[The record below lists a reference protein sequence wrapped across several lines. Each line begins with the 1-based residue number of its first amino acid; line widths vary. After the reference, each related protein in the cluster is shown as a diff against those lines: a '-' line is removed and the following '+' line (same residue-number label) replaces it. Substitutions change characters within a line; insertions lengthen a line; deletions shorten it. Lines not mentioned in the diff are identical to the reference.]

1 MQIPLQEA
9 SQRLADLLRAARR
22 GEPVFIVAPEGSFRL
37 EAVREPAVEARVPTF
52 GGVRGSASMREDFDD
67 PLPDFDAYAP

>member
-1 MQIPLQEA
+1 MQIQLQEA
-9 SQRLADLLRAARR
+9 SLRLADLLRAARR

-37 EAVREPAVEARVPTF
+37 EAVRDPASEARVPTF
-52 GGVRGSASMREDFDD
+52 GGVRGSASMREDFDE